1 MEAPLFD
8 ILKTTSK
15 SDNESD
21 ATPLRSQGGPAMVR
35 PALAATRAIDI
46 LNFFAAHPGGA
57 FTLSELSGS
66 LGINLASAL
75 SVLQSLE
82 DAGYLVRHPRRKTYE
97 LGPALVALGDA
108 ALRSNKAVDL
118 ARGEMRALAD
128 EFSTESVISV
138 AVGGELVILAVD
150 GRPQLS
156 SADIRVGQRMPLV
169 PPLGQVFF
177 AWSRPDEVD
186 AWLSRLDRRM
196 QATARVH
203 LPVTLAAVRERG
215 YSVTVESPTRTE
227 IGATLERLADRP
239 REAPRLRERLAELAA
254 ALGEED
260 YELVA
265 IDPEETYDIT
275 TIVAPV
281 YDTHGDVALAVTLN
295 GFSQVTGRQA
305 VAYGD
310 RLAAVAR
317 LVTKQT
323 GGRAPD
329 RYFP

>member
-1 MEAPLFD
+1 
-8 ILKTTSK
+8 
-15 SDNESD
+15 
-21 ATPLRSQGGPAMVR
+21 MVR
-35 PALAATRAIDI
+35 PALAATRAIDV

-57 FTLSELSGS
+57 FTLSELSAS

-108 ALRSNKAVDL
+108 ALRSNPAVDL
-118 ARGEMRALAD
+118 ARGEMRALA
-128 EFSTESVISV
+128 EAYRTEAIISV
-138 AVGGELVILAVD
+138 AVGDELVILAVD
-150 GRPQLS
+150 GRPQLT

-177 AWSRPDEVD
+177 AWSSPEEVD

-215 YSVTVESPTRTE
+215 YSITVESPTRTE

-265 IDPEETYDIT
+265 VDPDATYDIT

-281 YDTHGDVALAVTLN
+281 FDSRGDVALALTLN
-295 GFSQVTGRQA
+295 G
-305 VAYGD
+305 
-310 RLAAVAR
+310 L
-317 LVTKQT
+317 
-323 GGRAPD
+323 
-329 RYFP
+329 